1 MYYILAAAQT
11 NTPKTSPT
19 RRVLCGDGV
28 VGRKFVLRVL
38 RFRVLAET
46 TMASAQ
52 QDAIAGPTAV
62 MAGPA
67 LPALQHWR
75 APALEQS
82 SDAAVAVPQAH
93 PLMARFTGVAM
104 KVPYAVIVGG
114 NGRDWDSDWSYMA
127 RDYDTV
133 GSLIHM
139 TFARCDAIVNEWND
153 GSVVTTAL
161 NAAAAPSEIELPAE
175 LAEVLRTCEQVHAIS
190 GGRFDPTVGALCS
203 AWRAALCSSA
213 REPAPLSAAEVAR
226 LMECVGW
233 GRVFRVDDAGERA
246 SKQVEGAALALGG
259 VAKGWCVRLQPP
271 TRQAASLCVGG
282 CIPMC
287 QAAAVGVGGYG
298 PLHASG
304 ASTRW
309 LRCCRGRASETC

>member
-1 MYYILAAAQT
+1 M
-11 NTPKTSPT
+11 
-19 RRVLCGDGV
+19 
-28 VGRKFVLRVL
+28 GRKFLNYKLRHHNAWCGAVSAAGHL
-38 RFRVLAET
+38 PRVD
-46 TMASAQ
+46 MASAQ

-62 MAGPA
+62 MADSSPPA
-67 LPALQHWR
+67 ARPER

-104 KVPYAVIVGG
+104 KVPYAVVVGG
-114 NGRDWDSDWSYMA
+114 HGRDWESDWSCMA
-127 RDYDTV
+127 RDYETV

-161 NAAAAPSEIELPAE
+161 NAAAAPSEIALPAE

-190 GGRFDPTVGALCS
+190 GGRFDPTVGALCG
-203 AWRAALCSSA
+203 AWRAALCDA

-233 GRVFRVDDAGERA
+233 GRVFRVDAAGERA
-246 SKQVEGAALALGG
+246 SKHVEGAALALGG
-259 VAKGWCVRLQPP
+259 VAKGWCVQAAASNTSGCSPICWRLQPYV
-271 TRQAASLCVGG
+271 LE
-282 CIPMC
+282 
-287 QAAAVGVGGYG
+287 AAAVGAGDCD
-298 PLHASG
+298 PMHAPG

-309 LRCCRGRASETC
+309 PACCRGRASETCWSTGAATSRSSAMG